1 MNDRA
6 DRGKRQMSAANRG
19 AQVRIK
25 VRVGEDAVGPGKI
38 RLLELVDS
46 EGGISAAGRQMG
58 LSYRRAWHLI
68 NTLNT
73 ALGEPVIETSVG
85 GEGGGGA
92 QLTDTG
98 RALVERYREAF
109 AAAEAA
115 MKPFTEWLDDPG
127 GE

>member
-1 MNDRA
+1 MNDQVNRK
-6 DRGKRQMSAANRG
+6 KRRKQGAKPG

-25 VRVGEDAVGPGKI
+25 VRIGDDAIGPGKI

-68 NTLNT
+68 DTLNT
-73 ALGEPVIETSVG
+73 VLGEPVIETSVG

-98 RALVERYREAF
+98 RELITRYGDAC

-115 MKPFTEWLDDPG
+115 MKPFTEWLDESG
-127 GE
+127 